1 MPRLA
6 YIYTSKKVAT
16 QNYSRTIF
24 LPKPPLDPNCEIPCK
39 SATGKCLAIFL
50 GGFISCKRLKMQ
62 FRYEKRPLANLN
74 LLKELIRETGK
85 TIEVQKLAFGAK
97 N

>member
-24 LPKPPLDPNCEIPCK
+24 LPKRPLDPNCEIPVQV
-39 SATGKCLAIFL
+39 SLWGMLTNTFGRVH
-50 GGFISCKRLKMQ
+50 SCKRLKMQ

-85 TIEVQKLAFGAK
+85 TIEVQKLALGAK
-97 N
+97 I